1 LISGNLIKDPVTR
14 TGPSGKPYT
23 TFLLRVPLGE
33 DEPGIVSG
41 IAFSECGERIAKL
54 VKGDAVAM
62 IGSLKPSEWSDKT
75 TGETRHGMNITA
87 QACLSPYDVKK
98 RRASNGD
105 ESQKKAYAP
114 KQYQRDSVPKGRD
127 AGYPKEFESKD
138 FDDDIP
144 F

>member
-1 LISGNLIKDPVTR
+1 KDPVTR

-41 IAFSECGERIAKL
+41 IAFAECGERIAKL
-54 VKGDAVAM
+54 AKGDAVAM
-62 IGSLKPSEWSDKT
+62 IGGLKPSEWIDKT
-75 TGETRHGMNITA
+75 SGETKHGMNITA

-98 RRASNGD
+98 RRPSTDD
-105 ESQKKAYAP
+105 EPLPQKKAYAP
-114 KQYQRDSVPKGRD
+114 KQYQRGLVSPGRD